1 MSFPAADRVATLFP
15 LPRSVQLSTIRA
27 ALFLLCCFAIG
38 QCGGQTAQPDDHSQ
52 KISGTV
58 LNSVTQAPIPRVLVY
73 SNDNHLAMM
82 TDAEGRFEFTLPKG
96 ESHPGENSF
105 APVGRWLRARKRGFL
120 EDPSPRR
127 TDQPADGDLIIRLIP
142 EDLIKGKVIVSDS
155 EGLSGMTVQLFLREV
170 IEGVPR
176 WQPGPIVRTNSAGE
190 FRFAELRAG
199 EYKVVTHELRDDD
212 PLTRVAGEE
221 YGYPPVYYP
230 GAPDFASA
238 ATITLA
244 PGQAVDADL
253 SPVRQR
259 YYSVKIPVTNEG
271 LSGIN
276 VAVLAHQG
284 PGYSLGFNPGT
295 RQIEGFLPNGSYVI
309 QGDVYGPDSLSG
321 AVNLRVNAAAVEGS
335 PMTLIPNNPIRVEVK
350 EEFTDTTW
358 SGSMS
363 WSDGKKTFS
372 VRGPRMYLQPRVESA
387 DDFQSMR
394 GGSLRPP
401 SGPNDE
407 SLILDSLPPGRY
419 WLRLNTSRGYVASA
433 HMGSLDLLQRPFV
446 ITPGASARIEI
457 ELRDDGGQIE
467 GTVSGLA
474 DRSANTGETP
484 ETTPWVYCVP
494 LPDSPGQFQQNTT
507 SEDRRFSYSML
518 APGSYRILA
527 FARRQPQLPYRDADA
542 MRAFETKGIVV
553 HVAAG
558 QKANVQVPLIPDIN
572 D

>member
-1 MSFPAADRVATLFP
+1 M
-15 LPRSVQLSTIRA
+15 I
-27 ALFLLCCFAIG
+27 
-38 QCGGQTAQPDDHSQ
+38 
-52 KISGTV
+52 
-58 LNSVTQAPIPRVLVY
+58 NSVTQAPVPRALVH
-73 SNDNHLAMM
+73 SGDNRLAMM
-82 TDAEGRFEFTLPKG
+82 TDAEGRFEFNLPKDEDHTG
-96 ESHPGENSF
+96 GNSF
-105 APVGRWLRARKRGFL
+105 NRVANGNSLTHFGIWLMARKPGFL

-127 TDQPADGDLIIRLIP
+127 GDQPTDGDLIIRLIP
-142 EDLIKGKVIVSDS
+142 EALIKGKVTLSDS
-155 EGLSGMTVQLFLREV
+155 EGLSGMTVQIFLREV
-170 IEGVPR
+170 VEGLPR

-221 YGYPPVYYP
+221 FGYPPVYYP

-244 PGQAVDADL
+244 PGQTVEADL

-271 LSGIN
+271 LPGIN

-295 RQIEGFLPNGSYVI
+295 KQIEGFLPNGSYVI
-309 QGDVYGPDSLSG
+309 QGDVHGPDPLSG
-321 AVNLRVNAAAVEGS
+321 AVNLRVNGAAVEGS

-372 VRGPRMYLQPRVESA
+372 LRGPRLYVQPRVDSA
-387 DDFQSMR
+387 DDFPMMR

-407 SLILDSLPPGRY
+407 SLVLESLPPGRY

-433 HMGSLDLLQRPFV
+433 RMGSLDLLQRPFV

-474 DRSANTGETP
+474 DRSTNTGETP

-494 LPDSPGQFQQNTT
+494 LPDSPGQFQQGAV
-507 SEDRRFSYSML
+507 SEDGKFSFSMM
-518 APGSYRILA
+518 APGSYRVLA
-527 FARRQPQLPYRDADA
+527 FARPKLRLPYRDADA
-542 MRAFETKGIVV
+542 MRPYETKGVVV
-553 HVAAG
+553 HVAAS
-558 QKANVQVPLIPDIN
+558 QKLNVQVPLIPN
-572 D
+572 DD